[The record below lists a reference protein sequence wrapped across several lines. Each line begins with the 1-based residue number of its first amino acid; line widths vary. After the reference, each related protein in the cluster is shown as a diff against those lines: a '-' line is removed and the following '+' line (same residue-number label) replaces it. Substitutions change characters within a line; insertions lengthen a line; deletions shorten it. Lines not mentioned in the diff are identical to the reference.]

1 MPQTM
6 QAKMKLEDDKP
17 FLETKPNE
25 TIRLDDK
32 SMIKNFEV
40 DFEEEEEVTWAGGV
54 KGIRA
59 LRVQRDQINS
69 EV

>member
-1 MPQTM
+1 MPETF
-6 QAKMKLEDDKP
+6 KDKIRGHDQD

-25 TIRLDDK
+25 TIRLEDN

-40 DFEEEEEVTWAGGV
+40 DFDEEEEVTWAGGI

-59 LRVQRDQINS
+59 LRM
-69 EV
+69 